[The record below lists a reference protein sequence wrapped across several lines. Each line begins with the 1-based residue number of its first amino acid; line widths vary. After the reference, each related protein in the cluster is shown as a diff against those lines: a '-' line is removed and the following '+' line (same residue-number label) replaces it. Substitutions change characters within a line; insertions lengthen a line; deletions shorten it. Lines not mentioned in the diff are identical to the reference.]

1 MVSLKIIS
9 PITNSVKSAYNKM
22 PSLVVNKDTIIN
34 NVEYIGRKWSSPQ
47 QRAILG
53 ATAIVMQPFIDS
65 KNKRVDDETRKVSI
79 ARTCAKIIAGTL
91 TGVAL
96 RYTFIKGIK
105 AMSKPLSEVAADVTP
120 FKKKFQTFLTPSNL
134 REGDVDALEQYRNA
148 MGTIWSL
155 VVMMFTN
162 FLVDA
167 PLTKFLTNKFNDIRK
182 NHEKAQKKGD
192 AA

>member
-22 PSLVVNKDTIIN
+22 PSLVIQKDTI
-34 NVEYIGRKWSSPQ
+34 VDHVAHIGRTWTSPQ
-47 QRAILG
+47 QRLVQG
-53 ATAIVMQPFIDS
+53 ATAIVMQPLIDAR
-65 KNKRVDDETRKVSI
+65 NKKVDDETRKVSI

-91 TGVAL
+91 TGFAI
-96 RYTFIKGIK
+96 RYACIKGIA
-105 AMSKPLSEVAADVTP
+105 AMSKPLSEVATDISP
-120 FKKKFQTFLTPSNL
+120 LKKKFQTFLTPSNHVGGETDSL
-134 REGDVDALEQYRNA
+134 KQYRNA

-155 VVMMFTN
+155 VIMMFTN
-162 FLVDA
+162 FLIDA

-182 NHEKAQKKGD
+182 NHEEAQKKGD